1 MKKSNVM
8 LAKDFQSSFL
18 SVEKDSEQIIR
29 KLFIESKPYSEELKR
44 LLVINTKDCLD
55 EKDSQVYQ
63 DILSKTTLNTLQEKG
78 YIKFAPKLLIP
89 EHEEVKSYILISFD
103 DFIPNENNPMFRD
116 CTVVFDVLCHSDY
129 WDLGNFRQRPIKIVG
144 YIDGILNNARLTGI
158 GTFNFMGCQEYV
170 LNEHFSGYTLSYRA
184 IHGSDDKIPGHKEV

>member
-29 KLFIESKPYSEELKR
+29 KLFIESQPYSEELKR

-78 YIKFAPKLLIP
+78 YIQFALFL
-89 EHEEVKSYILISFD
+89 
-103 DFIPNENNPMFRD
+103 
-116 CTVVFDVLCHSDY
+116 
-129 WDLGNFRQRPIKIVG
+129 IKIILCLEIVQL
-144 YIDGILNNARLTGI
+144 YLMSFVIVTIGI
-158 GTFNFMGCQEYV
+158 
-170 LNEHFSGYTLSYRA
+170 
-184 IHGSDDKIPGHKEV
+184 